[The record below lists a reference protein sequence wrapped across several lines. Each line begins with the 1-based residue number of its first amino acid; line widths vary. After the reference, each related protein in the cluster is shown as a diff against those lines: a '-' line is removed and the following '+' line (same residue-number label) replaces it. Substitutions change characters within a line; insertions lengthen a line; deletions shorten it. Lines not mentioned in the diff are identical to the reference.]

1 MADVITARARDLDD
15 AKETAIIDAARRTFL
30 SKGFEAASMDQIALL
45 AGVSKRTVYNRF
57 RSKEELFAAAINE
70 SCKRLVPT
78 DVADIEAHLP
88 PEQFIAEMAR
98 VIVRGIFSA
107 ESIALR
113 RIATFEAGRNPA
125 LGRSYLEFGPRWLV
139 RTCAESFQRM
149 QERGV
154 LKPGDSETAVWQ
166 LGSLITE
173 PLHTEVLLG
182 DPPADLDAAIDAQIE
197 LGLKA
202 FFVLYDMPPTAR

>member
-1 MADVITARARDLDD
+1 MTTARARDLDD
-15 AKETAIIDAARRTFL
+15 VKETAIIDAARRAFL

-78 DVADIEAHLP
+78 DVEDIEAHLP
-88 PEQFIAEMAR
+88 PEEFIGQMAR
-98 VIVRGIFSA
+98 VIVHGIFSE
-107 ESIALR
+107 ESISLR

-125 LGRSYLEFGPRWLV
+125 LGRSFLEFGPRWLV
-139 RTCAESFQRM
+139 RTCAESFRRM

-154 LKPGDSETAVWQ
+154 LKRGDPEVAVWQ

-182 DPPADLDAAIDAQIE
+182 DPPRDLEAAIDAQIE
-197 LGLKA
+197 RGLQA
-202 FFVLYDMPPTAR
+202 FFVLYGMPGATR